1 MFYFLGGSCKYG
13 WYSDFQC
20 PETNKCVSKYTICDG
35 SSDGYYDCG
44 DGSDELHCNGKCQKV
59 RHAICTAAMQFHNTD
74 CGDGSDEL
82 YCNGNCFKILS
93 SI

>member
-13 WYSDFQC
+13 LYSDFQC

-44 DGSDELHCNGKCQKV
+44 DGSDELHCNGKCHLSNQ
-59 RHAICTAAMQFHNTD
+59 IT
-74 CGDGSDEL
+74 L
-82 YCNGNCFKILS
+82 IIIIS